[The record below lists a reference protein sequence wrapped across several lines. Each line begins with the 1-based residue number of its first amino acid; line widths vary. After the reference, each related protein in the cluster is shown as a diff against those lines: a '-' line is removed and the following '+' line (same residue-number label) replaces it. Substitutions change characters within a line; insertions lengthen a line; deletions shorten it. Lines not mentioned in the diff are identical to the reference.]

1 MKKNKIILRIVII
14 MILLSTL
21 TVFLFFINW
30 SIDINPLFIKQK
42 TNKLVKEY
50 VPEDFEAIHDTR
62 IKMECSAIKKGI
74 YNCKKIERNIEW
86 KDWKGISYNISLL
99 IEKNKDIEVNVSKG
113 PKIVQI
119 EIWEDVENV
128 DAVYKLTKEIIKDY
142 LVKNWKPVSDDLDSI
157 TDLNVWIT
165 KNSIKYLDVSE
176 LTALK
181 NLKKITFHW
190 AYIGEEIAPWHQWYS
205 VRWDWYLD
213 IQWLEKLSQITYL
226 NMNNFPL
233 DTLDWRRVPP
243 NLTEIQFSAMWLKNL
258 ENECELTK
266 IKRDYISFNN
276 FGKDAIFYERYENCK
291 NK

>member
-30 SIDINPLFIKQK
+30 NIDINPLFIKQK

-50 VPEDFEAIHDTR
+50 VPEDFEAIHDSR

-119 EIWEDVENV
+119 TIWENIEDV
-128 DAVYKLTKEIIKDY
+128 DSTYYLTKEIIKDY
-142 LVKNWKPVSDDLDSI
+142 LVKSWKPVSDDLDSI
-157 TDLNVWIT
+157 TDLTIWLK
-165 KNSIKYLDVSE
+165 KNHIKYLDISE
-176 LTALK
+176 LSSLK
-181 NLKKITFHW
+181 NLKKLHLRGSYDAI
-190 AYIGEEIAPWHQWYS
+190 EVEPWVLGYNAD
-205 VRWDWYLD
+205 RDWYLD
-213 IQWLEKLSQITYL
+213 IQWFEYLTQIEEL
-226 NMNNFPL
+226 NIHDFPL
-233 DTLDWRRVPP
+233 YTLDWKKFPP
-243 NLTEIQFSAMWLKNL
+243 NLKKIDFRAIWLKNL

-266 IKRDYISFNN
+266 IKKNHIEFERSS
-276 FGKDAIFYERYENCK
+276 IFYERYENCK

>member
-50 VPEDFEAIHDTR
+50 VPEDFEAIHDSR

-99 IEKNKDIEVNVSKG
+99 IENNKNIEINVSKG

-119 EIWEDVENV
+119 TIWENIENV
-128 DAVYKLTKEIIKDY
+128 DAVYKLTKEIVKDY
-142 LVKNWKPVSDDLDSI
+142 LVKSWKPVSDDLDSI
-157 TDLNVWIT
+157 TDLTIWLK
-165 KNSIKYLDVSE
+165 KNHIKYLDISG
-176 LTALK
+176 LSSLK
-181 NLKKITFHW
+181 NLKKLHLRGSYDAI
-190 AYIGEEIAPWHQWYS
+190 EVEPWVLGYYAD
-205 VRWDWYLD
+205 RDWYLD
-213 IQWLEKLSQITYL
+213 IQWFEYLTQIEEL
-226 NMNNFPL
+226 NIHDFPL
-233 DTLDWRRVPP
+233 YTLDWKKFPP
-243 NLTEIQFSAMWLKNL
+243 NLKKIDFRAIWLKNL

-266 IKRDYISFNN
+266 IKKNHIEFERSS
-276 FGKDAIFYERYENCK
+276 IFYERYENCK

>member
-119 EIWEDVENV
+119 TIWENIENV
-128 DAVYKLTKEIIKDY
+128 DSTYYLTKEIIKDY
-142 LVKNWKPVSDDLDSI
+142 LVKSWKIVSDDLDSI
-157 TDLNVWIT
+157 TDLTIWLK
-165 KNSIKYLDVSE
+165 KNHIKYLDISE
-176 LTALK
+176 LSSLK
-181 NLKKITFHW
+181 NLKKLHLRGSYDAI
-190 AYIGEEIAPWHQWYS
+190 EVEPWVLGYYAD
-205 VRWDWYLD
+205 RDWYLD
-213 IQWLEKLSQITYL
+213 IQWFEYLTQIEEL
-226 NMNNFPL
+226 NIHDFPL
-233 DTLDWRRVPP
+233 YTLDWKKFPP
-243 NLTEIQFSAMWLKNL
+243 NLKKIDFRAIWLKNL

-266 IKRDYISFNN
+266 IKKNHIEFERSS
-276 FGKDAIFYERYENCK
+276 IFYERYENCK

>member
-30 SIDINPLFIKQK
+30 NIDINPLFIKIK
-42 TNKLVKEY
+42 TNKLIKEY
-50 VPEDFEAIHDTR
+50 FPEDFEAIHDSR
-62 IKMECSAIKKGI
+62 IKTECSAIKKGI

-119 EIWEDVENV
+119 TIWENIEDV
-128 DAVYKLTKEIIKDY
+128 DSTYYLTKEIIKDY
-142 LVKNWKPVSDDLDSI
+142 LVESWKPVSDDLDSI
-157 TDLNVWIT
+157 TDLTIWLK
-165 KNSIKYLDVSE
+165 KNHIKYLDISG
-176 LTALK
+176 LSSLK
-181 NLKKITFHW
+181 NLKKLHLRGSYDAI
-190 AYIGEEIAPWHQWYS
+190 EVEPWVLGYNAD
-205 VRWDWYLD
+205 RDWYLD
-213 IQWLEKLSQITYL
+213 IQWFEYLTQIEEL
-226 NMNNFPL
+226 NIHDFPL
-233 DTLDWRRVPP
+233 YTLDWKKFPP
-243 NLTEIQFSAMWLKNL
+243 NLKKIDFRAIWLKNL

-266 IKRDYISFNN
+266 IKKNHIEFERSS
-276 FGKDAIFYERYENCK
+276 IFYERYENCK

>member
-119 EIWEDVENV
+119 TIWENIEDV
-128 DAVYKLTKEIIKDY
+128 DSTYYLTKEIIKDY
-142 LVKNWKPVSDDLDSI
+142 LVKSWKPVSDDLDSI
-157 TDLNVWIT
+157 TDLTIWLK
-165 KNSIKYLDVSE
+165 KNHIKYLDISE
-176 LTALK
+176 LSSLK
-181 NLKKITFHW
+181 NLKKLHLRGSYDAI
-190 AYIGEEIAPWHQWYS
+190 EVEPWVLGYNAD
-205 VRWDWYLD
+205 RDWYLD
-213 IQWLEKLSQITYL
+213 IQWFEYLTQIEEL
-226 NMNNFPL
+226 NIHDFPL
-233 DTLDWRRVPP
+233 YTLDWKKFPP
-243 NLTEIQFSAMWLKNL
+243 NLKKIDFRAIWLKNL

-266 IKRDYISFNN
+266 IKKNHIEFERSS
-276 FGKDAIFYERYENCK
+276 IFYERYENCK

>member
-1 MKKNKIILRIVII
+1 MKKNKIILWIVII

-30 SIDINPLFIKQK
+30 NIDINPLFIKIK
-42 TNKLVKEY
+42 TNKLIKEY
-50 VPEDFEAIHDTR
+50 LPEDFEAIHDSR

-119 EIWEDVENV
+119 TIWENIEDV
-128 DAVYKLTKEIIKDY
+128 DSTYYLTKEIIKDY
-142 LVKNWKPVSDDLDSI
+142 LVKSWKIVSDDLDSI
-157 TDLNVWIT
+157 TDLTIWLK
-165 KNSIKYLDVSE
+165 KNHIKYLDISG
-176 LTALK
+176 LSSLK
-181 NLKKITFHW
+181 NLKKLHLRGSYDAI
-190 AYIGEEIAPWHQWYS
+190 EVEPWVLGYNAN
-205 VRWDWYLD
+205 RDWYLD
-213 IQWLEKLSQITYL
+213 IQWFEYLTQIEEL
-226 NMNNFPL
+226 NIHDFPL
-233 DTLDWRRVPP
+233 YTLDWKKFPP
-243 NLTEIQFSAMWLKNL
+243 NLKKIDFRAIWLKNL

-266 IKRDYISFNN
+266 IKKNHIEFERSS
-276 FGKDAIFYERYENCK
+276 IFYERYENCK

>member
-30 SIDINPLFIKQK
+30 SIDINPLFIKIK

-50 VPEDFEAIHDTR
+50 VPEDFEAIHDSR
-62 IKMECSAIKKGI
+62 IKTECSAIKKGI

-119 EIWEDVENV
+119 TIWENIEDV
-128 DAVYKLTKEIIKDY
+128 DSTYYLTKEIIKDY
-142 LVKNWKPVSDDLDSI
+142 LVKSWKIVSDDLDSI
-157 TDLNVWIT
+157 TDLTIWLK
-165 KNSIKYLDVSE
+165 KNHIKYLDISE
-176 LTALK
+176 LSSLK
-181 NLKKITFHW
+181 NLKKLHLRGSYDAI
-190 AYIGEEIAPWHQWYS
+190 EVEPWVLGYYAD
-205 VRWDWYLD
+205 RDWYLD
-213 IQWLEKLSQITYL
+213 IQWFEYLTQIEEL
-226 NMNNFPL
+226 NIHDLPL
-233 DTLDWRRVPP
+233 YTLDWKKFPP
-243 NLTEIQFSAMWLKNL
+243 NLKNIDFRAILLKNL

-266 IKRDYISFNN
+266 IKKNHIEFERSS
-276 FGKDAIFYERYENCK
+276 IFYERYENCK

>member
-1 MKKNKIILRIVII
+1 MKMKKNKIILRIVII

-30 SIDINPLFIKQK
+30 NIDINPLFIKQK

-50 VPEDFEAIHDTR
+50 VPEDFEAIHDSR
-62 IKMECSAIKKGI
+62 IKTECSAIKKGI

-119 EIWEDVENV
+119 TIWENIENV

-142 LVKNWKPVSDDLDSI
+142 LVKSWKIVSDDLDSI
-157 TDLNVWIT
+157 TDLTIWLK
-165 KNSIKYLDVSE
+165 KNHIKYLDISG
-176 LTALK
+176 LSSLK
-181 NLKKITFHW
+181 NLKKLHLRGSYDAI
-190 AYIGEEIAPWHQWYS
+190 EVEPWVLGYNAD
-205 VRWDWYLD
+205 RDWYLD
-213 IQWLEKLSQITYL
+213 IQWFEYLTQIEEL
-226 NMNNFPL
+226 NIHDFPL
-233 DTLDWRRVPP
+233 YTLDWKKFPP
-243 NLTEIQFSAMWLKNL
+243 NLKKIDFRAIWLKNL
-258 ENECELTK
+258 ENECKLTK
-266 IKRDYISFNN
+266 IKKNHIEFERSS
-276 FGKDAIFYERYENCK
+276 IFYERYENCK

>member
-99 IEKNKDIEVNVSKG
+99 IENNKNIEINVSKG

-142 LVKNWKPVSDDLDSI
+142 LVKSWKPVSDDLDSI
-157 TDLNVWIT
+157 TDLIIWLE
-165 KNSIKYLDVSE
+165 KNHIKYLDISE
-176 LTALK
+176 LSSLK
-181 NLKKITFHW
+181 NLKKLHLRGSYDAI
-190 AYIGEEIAPWHQWYS
+190 EVEPWVLGYNAD
-205 VRWDWYLD
+205 RDWYLD
-213 IQWLEKLSQITYL
+213 IQWFEYLTQIEEL
-226 NMNNFPL
+226 NIHDFPL
-233 DTLDWRRVPP
+233 YTLDWKKFPP
-243 NLTEIQFSAMWLKNL
+243 NLKKIDFRAIWLKNL
-258 ENECELTK
+258 ENECELLK
-266 IKRDYISFNN
+266 IKNRHIEFGRATSF
-276 FGKDAIFYERYENCK
+276 FDRYENCK

>member
-30 SIDINPLFIKQK
+30 NIDINPLFIKQK

-50 VPEDFEAIHDTR
+50 VPEDFEAIHDSR

-119 EIWEDVENV
+119 TIWENIEDV
-128 DAVYKLTKEIIKDY
+128 DSTYYLTKEIIKDY
-142 LVKNWKPVSDDLDSI
+142 LVKSWKIVSDDLDSI
-157 TDLNVWIT
+157 TDLIIWLK
-165 KNSIKYLDVSE
+165 KNHIKYLDISE
-176 LTALK
+176 LSSLK
-181 NLKKITFHW
+181 NLKKLHLRGSYDAI
-190 AYIGEEIAPWHQWYS
+190 EVEPWVLGYYAD
-205 VRWDWYLD
+205 RDWYLD
-213 IQWLEKLSQITYL
+213 IQWFEYLTQIEEL
-226 NMNNFPL
+226 NIHDFPL
-233 DTLDWRRVPP
+233 YTLDWKKFPP
-243 NLTEIQFSAMWLKNL
+243 NLKKIDFRAIWLKNL

-266 IKRDYISFNN
+266 IKKNHIEFERTS
-276 FGKDAIFYERYENCK
+276 IFYERYENCK

>member
-30 SIDINPLFIKQK
+30 NIDINPLFIKIK

-119 EIWEDVENV
+119 TIWENIEDV
-128 DAVYKLTKEIIKDY
+128 DSTYYLTKEIIKDY
-142 LVKNWKPVSDDLDSI
+142 LVKSWKIVSDDLDSI
-157 TDLNVWIT
+157 TDLTIWLK
-165 KNSIKYLDVSE
+165 KNHIKYLDISG
-176 LTALK
+176 LSSLK
-181 NLKKITFHW
+181 NLKKLHLRGSYDAI
-190 AYIGEEIAPWHQWYS
+190 EVEPWVLGYYAD
-205 VRWDWYLD
+205 RDWYLD
-213 IQWLEKLSQITYL
+213 IQWFEYLTQIEEL
-226 NMNNFPL
+226 NIHDFPL
-233 DTLDWRRVPP
+233 YTLDWKKFPP
-243 NLTEIQFSAMWLKNL
+243 NLKKIDFRAIWLKNL

-266 IKRDYISFNN
+266 IKKNHIEFERSS
-276 FGKDAIFYERYENCK
+276 IFYERYENCK

>member
-50 VPEDFEAIHDTR
+50 VPEDFEAIHDSR
-62 IKMECSAIKKGI
+62 IKTECSAIKKGI

-99 IEKNKDIEVNVSKG
+99 IEDNKDIEVNVSKG

-119 EIWEDVENV
+119 TIWENIEDV
-128 DAVYKLTKEIIKDY
+128 DSTYYLTKEIIKDY
-142 LVKNWKPVSDDLDSI
+142 LVKSWKIVSDDLDSI
-157 TDLNVWIT
+157 TDLTIWLK
-165 KNSIKYLDVSE
+165 KNHIKYLDISE
-176 LTALK
+176 LSSLK
-181 NLKKITFHW
+181 NLKKLHLRGSYDAI
-190 AYIGEEIAPWHQWYS
+190 EVEPWVLSYYAD
-205 VRWDWYLD
+205 RDWYLD
-213 IQWLEKLSQITYL
+213 IQWFEYLTQIEEL
-226 NMNNFPL
+226 NIHDFPL
-233 DTLDWRRVPP
+233 YTLDWKKFPP
-243 NLTEIQFSAMWLKNL
+243 NLKKIDFRAIWLKNL

-266 IKRDYISFNN
+266 IKNN
-276 FGKDAIFYERYENCK
+276 HIEFERSSIFYERYENCK

>member
-119 EIWEDVENV
+119 TIWENIEDVNST
-128 DAVYKLTKEIIKDY
+128 YYLTKEIIKDY
-142 LVKNWKPVSDDLDSI
+142 LVKSWKIVSDDLDSI
-157 TDLNVWIT
+157 TDLTIWLK
-165 KNSIKYLDVSE
+165 KNHIKYLDISE
-176 LTALK
+176 LSSLK
-181 NLKKITFHW
+181 NLKKLHLRGSYDAI
-190 AYIGEEIAPWHQWYS
+190 EVEPWVLGYYAD
-205 VRWDWYLD
+205 RDWYLD
-213 IQWLEKLSQITYL
+213 IQWFEYLTQIEEL
-226 NMNNFPL
+226 NIHDFPL
-233 DTLDWRRVPP
+233 YTLDWKKFPP
-243 NLTEIQFSAMWLKNL
+243 NLKKIDFRAIWLKNL

-266 IKRDYISFNN
+266 IKKNHIEFERSS
-276 FGKDAIFYERYENCK
+276 IFYERYENCK